1 MKPRKEHPAKGWAG
15 AFDRTSLVRTDI
27 HQDSSEN
34 QQRLNRQAAPAYDL
48 QIRPGYVFSE
58 PGVPASKPI
67 PRRVIERGIN
77 AVVRDKAIEAL
88 IFASVDRCSRL
99 GMRHV
104 GEMLDAV
111 DAVGGRI
118 IFARQ
123 NLDSSRPANR
133 AIIAFLAEQAKDEAE
148 TLAWRIETWHEGCRI
163 KGKWV
168 NMRPYG
174 HQVIDGKLVPHPDEA
189 PIVRQMRV
197 WVLDG
202 WSFRQVAKALNDQE
216 VPSPGAAKVVESY
229 QGKRR
234 WKRRPDSPWTPA
246 AVTRVLTNPSL
257 VGWQRHKG
265 RIVLGPDGEPVSF
278 GEGILTPGEHARLL
292 AEIERRTTIVR
303 HAQSGKR
310 EAGTKTGGGRRP
322 TRLLVGFARCDGCVY
337 KMSVQAAHGSHAALY
352 RCNTYVYAAHCPA
365 RASIRVD
372 DADEEVMR
380 QLRLR
385 LGALEPG
392 DPILD
397 AIAEN
402 WRELMMPEDE
412 GERAVFQSR
421 LDAVRA
427 RIVDLEEARYV
438 RGDFT
443 TGDDIARWDA
453 MMERLKVQRDAV
465 LQDLEELGPP
475 PDFDLASLRASYDV
489 EAWDQTPLPQRR
501 RLLQVAVD
509 KVIVRRAERRMA
521 PAKDRV
527 RVVLVGEEPKAIGHE
542 RGVLG

>member
-1 MKPRKEHPAKGWAG
+1 MPPRKQHPAKGWAG
-15 AFDRTSLVRTDI
+15 TFDRTSLVRTDI

-34 QQRLNRQAAPAYDL
+34 QQRLNRQAAPAYGL
-48 QIRPGYVFSE
+48 QIRPCYVFSE

-77 AVVRDKAIEAL
+77 AVVREKAIEAL

-111 DAVGGRI
+111 DGVGGRV

-168 NMRPYG
+168 NIRPYG

-189 PIVRQMRV
+189 PIVRQMRA

-202 WSFRQVAKALNDQE
+202 WSLWQVTKALNDQE
-216 VPSPGAAKVVESY
+216 IPSPGAAKVVESY
-229 QGKRR
+229 GKKRQ
-234 WKRRPDSPWTPA
+234 WKRRPDTPWTIPT
-246 AVTRVLTNPSL
+246 VTRVLTNPSL

-303 HAQSGKR
+303 NARSGKR

-322 TRLLVGFARCDGCVY
+322 TQLLVGFARCDGCTY
-337 KMSVQAAHGSHAALY
+337 GMATQPAYGTHAALY
-352 RCNTYVYAAHCPA
+352 RCNTYAMAAHCSA
-365 RASIRVD
+365 RASIRVMN
-372 DADEEVMR
+372 ADEEVMR

-402 WRELMMPEDE
+402 WREVMMPEDE

-443 TGDDIARWDA
+443 TSDDVARWDR

-475 PDFDLASLRASYDV
+475 PDFDLASLRASYDA
-489 EAWDQTPLPQRR
+489 EAWDETPLPQRR
-501 RLLQVAVD
+501 RLLRVAVA
-509 KVIVRRAERRMA
+509 KVVITRPERRGA
-521 PAKDRV
+521 PASDRV
-527 RVVLVGEEPKAIGHE
+527 RVVLVGEEPEASGHE
-542 RGVLG
+542 SGASG